1 MISEVANNVSLG
13 PQAVEEEV
21 DDRIRTYGA
30 VSMTCDEREIS
41 ISGRFGDV
49 REAYQVVQHIQISR
63 YQAQTNGNGR
73 SQWHRLCVMWWYQR
87 ISCFNARSTLT

>member
-49 REAYQVVQHIQISR
+49 REAYQVVLTFTCNSIFKFHGTKHKQMEMEEV
-63 YQAQTNGNGR
+63 NGTD
-73 SQWHRLCVMWWYQR
+73 C
-87 ISCFNARSTLT
+87 A